1 MKTESFDA
9 KAFLKNVPSQPGVY
23 QMKDADARVIYVGK
37 AKSLDKR
44 VSSYFRAHTGNTKT
58 ARMVEQIRDIEITV
72 THTEGEAL
80 LLENNLIKALRPRY
94 NILLRDDKSYPFIYL
109 SENEDYPRLSFHR
122 GARRRKGKYFGPY
135 PSSGAVRETLNLIQ
149 KLFPIRQCED
159 SFFRNRSRPCLQYQ
173 IKRCTAPCVEF
184 ISKEDY
190 AEDVR
195 HATLFLQGKDSQII
209 DELVLAMDKAA
220 KELAYESAAH
230 IRDQISALQKVQ
242 AKQYVSGQKGDLD
255 VVATYIENGVGCVQV
270 FYIRDGR
277 NLGSK
282 QFYPKHLE
290 DSSEQELLSAF
301 IEQYYLE
308 AHSQGREIPAEILC
322 STEPTDTQWLVNV
335 LSEVAGRK
343 IKLTSKLR
351 GERARWLD
359 MATSNARLATR
370 SRLSSK
376 ASMLARFEALQ
387 ESLELDELPQR
398 IECFD
403 VSHTMGD
410 ETVASCVVFDADGP
424 RKSDYRRFNID
435 GITPGDDYAALEQVL
450 SRRFTR
456 LKKGEGQIP
465 DMILMDG
472 GKGQITRAAKVLQE
486 LQVEGVIV
494 MGIAKGPSRKP
505 GQETL
510 FLLGREMPF
519 ILSGDSP
526 VLHLIQQIDAEAHRF
541 AITGHRQRRAKSQN
555 SSILEEIKGLGP
567 KRRQQLLKYFGGLQA
582 LERAGIEDIARVP
595 GISKELAQRIYDVF
609 HFDEN
614 K

>member
-1 MKTESFDA
+1 MKAESFDA

-23 QMKDADARVIYVGK
+23 QMKDADGKVIYVGK

-44 VSSYFRAHTGNTKT
+44 VSSYFRSNHGNTKT
-58 ARMVEQIRDIEITV
+58 ARLVEQIRDIEIIV

-109 SENEDYPRLSFHR
+109 SVNEDYPRLSFHR
-122 GARRRKGKYFGPY
+122 GARRRKGQYFGPY
-135 PSSGAVRETLNLIQ
+135 PSAVSVRETLNLIQ

-159 SFFRNRSRPCLQYQ
+159 SFFSNRSRPCLQYQ
-173 IKRCTAPCVEF
+173 IKRCTGPCVGL
-184 ISKEDY
+184 ISAEDY
-190 AEDVR
+190 ADDVR

-209 DELVLAMDKAA
+209 DELVLAMDTAA
-220 KELAYESAAH
+220 KELAYEKAAF
-230 IRDQISALQKVQ
+230 IRDQISSLQNVQ

-270 FYIRDGR
+270 FYIREGR

-290 DSSEQELLSAF
+290 DSSEQDMLSAF
-301 IEQYYLE
+301 IEQYYL
-308 AHSQGREIPAEILC
+308 AAQSQGREIPQEILC
-322 STEPTDTQWLVNV
+322 SVEPIDTEWLANV

-343 IKLTSKLR
+343 IKLSSKVR
-351 GERARWLD
+351 GERTRWLD
-359 MATSNARLATR
+359 MASSNAKMATR

-376 ASMLARFEALQ
+376 ASMLSRFEALQ
-387 ESLELDELPQR
+387 EALQLDEIPQR

-410 ETVASCVVFDADGP
+410 ETVASCVIFDAEGP
-424 RKSDYRRFNID
+424 RKSDYRRFNIE

-450 SRRFTR
+450 NRRFTR

-472 GKGQITRAAKVLQE
+472 GKGQISRAAQVLQE
-486 LQVEGVIV
+486 LQVEDVII

-510 FLLGREMPF
+510 FLSGQEMPF
-519 ILSGDSP
+519 ILSGDSQA
-526 VLHLIQQIDAEAHRF
+526 LHLIQQIDAEAHRF

-582 LERAGIEDIARVP
+582 LERAGVEDITRVP
-595 GISKELAQRIYDVF
+595 GISKELSQRIYDIF
-609 HFDEN
+609 HFD
-614 K
+614 KH

>member
-1 MKTESFDA
+1 MNTESFDA
-9 KAFLKNVPSQPGVY
+9 KAFLKNVPTQPGVY
-23 QMKDADARVIYVGK
+23 QMKDANARVIYVGK
-37 AKSLDKR
+37 AKSLHNR
-44 VSSYFRAHTGNTKT
+44 VSSYFRSNPGNTKT
-58 ARMVEQIRDIEITV
+58 ARLVEQIRDIEIIV

-80 LLENNLIKALRPRY
+80 LLENNLIKALQPRY

-109 SENEDYPRLSFHR
+109 SVNEDYPRLSFHR
-122 GARRRKGKYFGPY
+122 GTRRRKGQYFGPY

-173 IKRCTAPCVEF
+173 IKRCTAPCVGLVSVDE
-184 ISKEDY
+184 Y
-190 AEDVR
+190 ADDVR
-195 HATLFLQGKDSQII
+195 HATLFLQGKDSQVI
-209 DELVLAMDKAA
+209 DELVVAMDHAA
-220 KELAYESAAH
+220 KDLAYEKAAF

-242 AKQYVSGQKGDLD
+242 AKQYVNGQKGDLD

-270 FYIRDGR
+270 FFIREGR

-282 QFYPKHLE
+282 QFFPKHLE
-290 DSSEQELLSAF
+290 DSSEQEMLSAF
-301 IEQYYLE
+301 IEQYYL
-308 AHSQGREIPAEILC
+308 AAQSQGREIPQEILC
-322 STEPTDTQWLVNV
+322 SAEPADTEWLLNV
-335 LSEVAGRK
+335 LCEMAGRK
-343 IKLTSKLR
+343 IKLSSKVR
-351 GERARWLD
+351 GDRARWLE
-359 MATSNARLATR
+359 MAVSNAKLATR

-376 ASMLARFEALQ
+376 ASMLSRFEALQ
-387 ESLELDELPQR
+387 DALQLDAMPQR
-398 IECFD
+398 VECFD

-410 ETVASCVVFDADGP
+410 ETVASCVVFDTEGP

-450 SRRFTR
+450 NRRFTR

-472 GKGQITRAAKVLQE
+472 GKGQISRAVKVLEE
-486 LQVEGVIV
+486 LQVEGVII

-510 FLLGREMPF
+510 FLSGQAMPF
-519 ILSGDSP
+519 ILSGDSA

-541 AITGHRQRRAKSQN
+541 AITGHRQRRAKSQS
-555 SSILEEIKGLGP
+555 SSILQEVKGLGP

-582 LERAGIEDIARVP
+582 LERAGVEDITRVP
-595 GISKELAQRIYDVF
+595 GISKELSQKIYDIF
-609 HFDEN
+609 HFDEH

>member
-1 MKTESFDA
+1 VKAESFDA
-9 KAFLKNVPSQPGVY
+9 KAFLKNVPNQPGVY
-23 QMKDADARVIYVGK
+23 QMKDAEAKVIYVGK

-44 VSSYFRAHTGNTKT
+44 VSSYFRSNPGNSKT
-58 ARMVEQIRDIEITV
+58 ARLVEQIRDIEIIV

-109 SENEDYPRLSFHR
+109 STNEDYPRLSFHR
-122 GARRRKGKYFGPY
+122 GARRRKGQYFGPY

-159 SFFRNRSRPCLQYQ
+159 SFFRNRSRPCLQHQ
-173 IKRCTAPCVEF
+173 IKRCTAPCVGL
-184 ISKEDY
+184 ISAEEY
-190 AEDVR
+190 ADDVR
-195 HATLFLQGKDSQII
+195 HATLFLEGKDSQII
-209 DELVLAMDKAA
+209 EELVLAMDRAA
-220 KELAYESAAH
+220 KDLAYEDAAH

-270 FYIRDGR
+270 FYIREGR

-282 QFYPKHLE
+282 QFYPKQLE
-290 DSSEQELLSAF
+290 DSSEEELLSAF
-301 IEQYYLE
+301 IEQYYLG
-308 AHSQGREIPAEILC
+308 AQAQGREIPHEILC
-322 STEPTDTQWLVNV
+322 SVEPTDTEWLLGV
-335 LSEVAGRK
+335 LSGVAGRK
-343 IKLTSKLR
+343 IKLSSKPR

-359 MATSNARLATR
+359 MAKSNAKLATR

-376 ASMLARFEALQ
+376 ASMLSRFEALQ
-387 ESLELDELPQR
+387 EALELDEIPQR

-403 VSHTMGD
+403 VSHTMGG
-410 ETVASCVVFDADGP
+410 ETVASCVVFDAEGA

-435 GITPGDDYAALEQVL
+435 GITPGDDYAALAQVL
-450 SRRFTR
+450 NRRFTR
-456 LKKGEGQIP
+456 LKKGEGIIP

-472 GKGQITRAAKVLQE
+472 GKGQISRAAQVLQE
-486 LQVEGVIV
+486 LQVDGVVI

-510 FLLGREMPF
+510 FLSGQEMPF

-541 AITGHRQRRAKSQN
+541 AITGHRQRRAKRHS

-567 KRRQQLLKYFGGLQA
+567 KRRQQLLKYFGGIQA
-582 LERAGIEDIARVP
+582 LERAGVEDIARVP
-595 GISKELAQRIYDVF
+595 GISKDLSQRIYDIF
-609 HFDEN
+609 HFDER
-614 K
+614 

>member
-1 MKTESFDA
+1 MKAESFDA
-9 KAFLKNVPSQPGVY
+9 KAFLKNVPNQPGVY
-23 QMKDADARVIYVGK
+23 QMKDAEAKVIYVGK

-44 VSSYFRAHTGNTKT
+44 VSSYFRSNPGNSKT
-58 ARMVEQIRDIEITV
+58 ARLVEQIRDIEIIV

-109 SENEDYPRLSFHR
+109 STNEDYPRLSFHR
-122 GARRRKGKYFGPY
+122 GARRRKGQYFGPY

-159 SFFRNRSRPCLQYQ
+159 SFFRNRSRPCLQHQ
-173 IKRCTAPCVEF
+173 IKRCTAPCVGL
-184 ISKEDY
+184 ISAEEY
-190 AEDVR
+190 ADDVR
-195 HATLFLQGKDSQII
+195 HATLFLEGKDSQII
-209 DELVLAMDKAA
+209 EELVLAMDRAA
-220 KELAYESAAH
+220 KDLAYEDAAH

-270 FYIRDGR
+270 FYIREGR

-282 QFYPKHLE
+282 QFYPKQLE
-290 DSSEQELLSAF
+290 DSSEEELLSAF
-301 IEQYYLE
+301 IEQYYLG
-308 AHSQGREIPAEILC
+308 AQAQGREIPHEILC
-322 STEPTDTQWLVNV
+322 SVEPTDTEWLLGV
-335 LSEVAGRK
+335 LSGVAGRK
-343 IKLTSKLR
+343 IKLSSKPR

-359 MATSNARLATR
+359 MAKSNAKLATR

-376 ASMLARFEALQ
+376 ASMLSRFEALQ
-387 ESLELDELPQR
+387 EALELDEIPQR

-403 VSHTMGD
+403 VSHTMGG
-410 ETVASCVVFDADGP
+410 ETVASCVVFDAEGA

-435 GITPGDDYAALEQVL
+435 GITPGDDYAALAQVL
-450 SRRFTR
+450 NRRFTR
-456 LKKGEGQIP
+456 LKKGEGIIP

-472 GKGQITRAAKVLQE
+472 GKGQISRAAQVLQE
-486 LQVEGVIV
+486 LQVDGVVI

-510 FLLGREMPF
+510 FLSGQEMPF

-541 AITGHRQRRAKSQN
+541 AITGHRQRRAKRHS

-567 KRRQQLLKYFGGLQA
+567 KRRQQLLKYFGGIQA
-582 LERAGIEDIARVP
+582 LERAGVEDIARVP
-595 GISKELAQRIYDVF
+595 GISKDLSQRIYDIF
-609 HFDEN
+609 HFDER
-614 K
+614 